1 MTVFKKILK
10 WILIIG
16 GGGFA
21 LYIIGSI
28 IYVIYIFAQFD
39 SSSYKGL
46 TENYEQ
52 KSKEIFELKN
62 FINSVVPTNKSVD
75 IEFDDNNTLDIFHV
89 TVDGNYDKNWDIE
102 TNSDK
107 ADTLLQ
113 KLGWTTETLKTLKD
127 KLDKANCISVASG
140 DPCQIGFHRSG
151 MGKYF
156 YNLFNK
162 PIADSLKTTY
172 NDSCTYILYK
182 DNVVLEWGGGAI
194 GNQCFP
200 DLKNG
205 GL

>member
-1 MTVFKKILK
+1 MTVFKKIFK
-10 WILIIG
+10 WTLIIG

-28 IYVIYIFAQFD
+28 IYVIFIFAQFD
-39 SSSYKGL
+39 SSSYKDL
-46 TENYEQ
+46 TENYEL

-62 FINSVVPTNKSVD
+62 YTNSIVPKNKSVF
-75 IEFDDNNTLDIFHV
+75 IEFEDDNLLGIFHV
-89 TVDGNYDKNWDIE
+89 TVDGNRDENWDVKI
-102 TNSDK
+102 NSGK

-113 KLGWTTETLKTLKD
+113 KLGWTAETLKTLKS
-127 KLDKANCISVASG
+127 KLDDANCISVANR
-140 DPCQIGFHRSG
+140 DPFQIGFHRSG
-151 MGKYF
+151 MGEYF
-156 YNLFNK
+156 YNLFDK
-162 PIADSLKTTY
+162 PIADSLKAQY
-172 NDSCTYILYK
+172 NDSCTFIIFK